1 MPIQPLAALRL
12 KGGGA
17 ENNRLLCLYYKPV
30 AVLNDF
36 IAIGNN
42 YLAGSGIGCG
52 IVFVESAAL
61 NGNNSI

>member
-1 MPIQPLAALRL
+1 MPIQPFGRPPPKKAGER
-12 KGGGA
+12 
-17 ENNRLLCLYYKPV
+17 RTTDYCRTTKPV
-30 AVLNDF
+30 AVLNDHRHR
-36 IAIGNN
+36 NN